1 VQQIREIMHR
11 DVKIIPPSASVRQA
25 ADEMRALDVGA
36 VPVCDQKK
44 LIGMITDRDIAIR
57 SVAAGKDPE
66 TTKVAEVMTGEVIS
80 CSEDASVDEV
90 ARLMG
95 DRQIRRIPVVDRN
108 KALVGIVALADLA
121 ISPQHTDTKAEA
133 LEGVSEKRT

>member
-1 VQQIREIMHR
+1 VQQVSEIMHR
-11 DVKIIPPSASVRQA
+11 DVKVIPPSASVRQA
-25 ADEMRALDVGA
+25 ADQMRALDVGA

-57 SVAAGKDPE
+57 SVAAGKDPQ
-66 TTKVAEVMTGEVIS
+66 TTKVAEVMTGEVVS
-80 CSEDASVDEV
+80 CYEDASVDEV

-95 DRQIRRIPVVDRN
+95 DRQIRRIPVISHD

-133 LEGVSEKRT
+133 LEGVSESRK